1 MSRLGLLLCAPYA
14 IFIVACVGIVSLA
27 GGDNAAQLIFLQLPI
42 AGQLAVVQALGLGRA
57 LEFLAWP
64 DAYAMFVVPVFV
76 LLYTVGALLE
86 RGLERRRG
94 LSPAHTGA

>member
-27 GGDNAAQLIFLQLPI
+27 SGDDASQLIFLQLPI

-57 LEFLAWP
+57 LTFLAWP

-76 LLYTVGALLE
+76 LLYTAGALLE

-94 LSPAHTGA
+94 LGPARTSS

>member
-27 GGDNAAQLIFLQLPI
+27 GGDNASQLIFLQLPI
-42 AGQLAVVQALGLGRA
+42 AGQLALVQTLGLGRA

-64 DAYAMFVVPVFV
+64 DAYALFVVPVFV
-76 LLYTVGALLE
+76 LLYGAGALFE
-86 RGLERRRG
+86 RHLERRRG
-94 LSPAHTGA
+94 LAPLHT